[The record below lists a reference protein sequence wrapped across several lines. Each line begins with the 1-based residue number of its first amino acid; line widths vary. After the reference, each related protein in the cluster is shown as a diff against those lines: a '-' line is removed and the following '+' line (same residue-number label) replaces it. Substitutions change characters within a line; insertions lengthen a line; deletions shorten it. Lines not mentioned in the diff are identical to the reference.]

1 VLFRKSCDDLV
12 AQTTARMNT
21 KSANLKLNGEVG
33 VEEVLILR
41 GEASVMTMVTGQT
54 NTLEAVV
61 YDNERTGSHSF
72 ST

>member
-1 VLFRKSCDDLV
+1 
-12 AQTTARMNT
+12 MNT